1 MRYHWDDFVLDT
13 DSFRLERAG
22 IALAIEPKAFNLL
35 ALMIQRPGHV
45 FTKQEIF
52 DVVWA
57 ETVVTDHALTR
68 VVAQLRRLL
77 GDDARDGRYIETIPT
92 RGYRWLPHV
101 RTVDVSAE
109 ASTVA
114 AEEGVARLTIRSIW
128 PSARFAAVALGGA
141 MAVVG
146 LVAWSQRADSNES
159 VPVARPVYWPVQL
172 TTNSGLDLHPAFS
185 PRGEAVAYA
194 SDRSGAFE
202 IYVRT
207 LADQATETALTD
219 NGGHNVQ
226 PAWSPDGRLIA
237 FHSHVVGGI
246 WMVPARGG
254 VAKQLAPQGSNPAW
268 SPDGRLIAFQSDEP
282 ADVTPS
288 AFGAQSGSTIW
299 TVDVESLTLRKL
311 TDAGHPLGG
320 HATPAFSNDGR
331 YLAFT
336 VFDGDSNGIWLLT
349 LETLATSQLQH
360 GRGLYELVFAPDD
373 SVLYAAGGEPLIS
386 RLRFDRSTGTVLGD
400 REVMPIPGVAGV
412 RGLTISSDGARL
424 AFAGLDLTSQIWRQ
438 PIGPDG
444 SPKGEARAVTT
455 DTSRRNS
462 LPAISPDGTRIAYD
476 SRRGGETPNVWVI
489 DVDGTNALQATS
501 SQSADTKPQWFPNG
515 RRLAFVS
522 ERQNVEGLWA
532 VDLTTRREELL
543 FDFARFDRSHVGDR
557 ARLRELALDPSISRV
572 AFSVIVPPEAH
583 RQLHLTTLKSLES
596 RRLTD
601 GAEWIGYPAWSP
613 DERQLAVEI
622 KEGST
627 THAGIIDVSSGK
639 VRRLTNERGQ
649 TWVRSWSPDGKKI
662 AAAAFRNGRWDLRW
676 LDAASG
682 EHGIITPATPP
693 RVYMRYPEW
702 SPRGDV
708 VVFERGELRGNIW
721 TLPLGSDSTNSSA
734 HTTTTRQHP

>member
-1 MRYHWDDFVLDT
+1 M
-13 DSFRLERAG
+13 
-22 IALAIEPKAFNLL
+22 ALPIEPKAFNLL
-35 ALMIQRPGHV
+35 ALMIQRPSHV

-52 DVVWA
+52 DAVWA

-68 VVAQLRRLL
+68 IVAQLRRLL
-77 GDDARDGRYIETIPT
+77 GDDARDGRYIETVPT

-101 RTVDVSAE
+101 RTVDAAAE
-109 ASTVA
+109 TSTVA
-114 AEEGVARLTIRSIW
+114 AEEGLARVATLSKR
-128 PSARFAAVALGGA
+128 PSARLAAVALGGA

-146 LVAWSQRADSNES
+146 LVAWSQRADSQES
-159 VPVARPVYWPVQL
+159 VPVSPPVYWPVQL
-172 TTNSGLDLHPAFS
+172 TTNSGLDLHPSFS

-194 SDRSGAFE
+194 SDRSGTFE

-237 FHSHVVGGI
+237 FHSHVLGGI

-254 VAKQLAPQGSNPAW
+254 VAKQLATHGSKPAW
-268 SPDGRLIAFQSDEP
+268 APDGRLIAFQSDEP

-299 TVDVESLTLRKL
+299 VVDVESLELRKL
-311 TDAGHPLGG
+311 TNASRPLGG
-320 HATPAFSNDGR
+320 HATPVFSNDGR
-331 YLAFT
+331 YLAFS
-336 VFDGDSNGIWLLT
+336 VFDGGDSNGVWLLT

-386 RLRFDRSTGTVLGD
+386 RLRFDRSTGTVRGD

-424 AFAGLDLTSQIWRQ
+424 AFAGLDLTSQIWQQ
-438 PIGPDG
+438 PIRPDG
-444 SPKGEARAVTT
+444 SPRGEARAVTT

-476 SRRGGETPNVWVI
+476 SRRGGEPPNVWVI
-489 DVDGTNALQATS
+489 DVDGTNAMQATS
-501 SQSADTKPQWFPNG
+501 SQSADVQPHWFPDG
-515 RRLAFVS
+515 RRLAFTS

-543 FDFARFDRSHVGDR
+543 FDFARFDRSRVGDR
-557 ARLRELALDPSISRV
+557 ARLRELALDPSMSNA
-572 AFSVIVPPEAH
+572 AFSVIVPPAAH
-583 RQLHLTTLKSLES
+583 RQLHLTALPSLET
-596 RRLTD
+596 RPLTD
-601 GAEWIGYPAWSP
+601 GAEWIGYPTWSP

-622 KEGST
+622 KDGSD
-627 THAGIIDVSSGK
+627 THAGVIDVSSGK

-649 TWVRSWSPDGKKI
+649 TWVRSWSPDGMKI

-676 LDAASG
+676 LDAATG
-682 EHGIITPATPP
+682 RHGIITPAAPP
-693 RVYMRYPEW
+693 RVYVRYPEW
-702 SPRGDV
+702 SPRGGV

-721 TLPLGSDSTNSSA
+721 TLPLDTDSTNPSA
-734 HTTTTRQHP
+734 HTATTRQQP